1 MIWIG
6 TGTTHPDAVDV
17 TVDDIDGYADALA
30 ELRSELVRN
39 HDRTMPATRAP
50 NSYRQVTFSLAFET
64 WQTKFE

>member
-1 MIWIG
+1 MVRIG

-17 TVDDIDGYADALA
+17 AVHDVDGYADALP
-30 ELRSELVRN
+30 EQGSELIGN

-50 NSYRQVTFSLAFET
+50 NSYGQVTFSLAFET